1 VVAGRRKPDSNKS
14 QIGHMEENLRRL
26 GLVALVGLL
35 EMDRLWYITV
45 GNTHPRVFLSEDAFL
60 AGGSWPP
67 EVLTKGD
74 GESADG

>member
-1 VVAGRRKPDSNKS
+1 MAVVSPTATDPRFAAQRKTSC
-14 QIGHMEENLRRL
+14 GL

-45 GNTHPRVFLSEDAFL
+45 GKTHPRVFLSEDAFL
-60 AGGSWPP
+60 AGDSWPP

-74 GESADG
+74 GESADF